1 MGRMTERNEKG
12 DLLVN
17 GKIVYAGEFYEVA
30 SALEEYEDL
39 EEDGKLLKL
48 PCKPGDTVYM
58 IKDDCEFN
66 GDCHQTRTCK
76 SCEYRNVLIEEDIAT
91 LKFIVE
97 NIDKFGKTA
106 LLTEKEAM
114 ERIDRNYLKE
124 SQKREDEEQAVYL
137 REWSRRH
144 QKYGRTGKTQ

>member
-1 MGRMTERNEKG
+1 MMERLTVFETDKGRYSVRPIDWEGIWDKQGKIQEKG
-12 DLLVN
+12 FNHTGIFQEKED
-17 GKIVYAGEFYEVA
+17 AEFFA
-30 SALEEYEDL
+30 RTKNLEEE
-39 EEDGKLLKL
+39 GKLLKL

-97 NIDKFGKTA
+97 NIDKFGKTVF
-106 LLTEKEAM
+106 LTEQEANEAL
-114 ERIDRNYLKE
+114 ERMK
-124 SQKREDEEQAVYL
+124 
-137 REWSRRH
+137 
-144 QKYGRTGKTQ
+144 